1 MRTFGKRIDGPTGR
15 RKSLR
20 EEVVL
25 AGSALTLEQS
35 RPVVV
40 TDVSAKGAKL
50 IGRNLPVQEGTHV
63 LLTFGNVELFAAVVW
78 SGFDECGIEF
88 DETLTS
94 DQSDELKR
102 EGRWAKVMGVPDNH

>member
-25 AGSALTLEQS
+25 AGSALTLELT

-50 IGRNLPVQEGTHV
+50 IGRDLPGEGTHV
-63 LLTFGNVELFAAVVW
+63 LLTFGNVELFATVVW
-78 SGFDECGIEF
+78 SGRDECGIEF
-88 DETLTS
+88 DEALTG
-94 DQSDELKR
+94 DQSEELKR
-102 EGRWAKVMGVPDNH
+102 EGRWAKVMGLADDH

>member
-1 MRTFGKRIDGPTGR
+1 MQTFGKRVDGPTGR
-15 RKSLR
+15 RKNLR

-25 AGSALTLEQS
+25 AGSALTLQQS

-50 IGRNLPVQEGTHV
+50 IGRYLPAKNTNV
-63 LLTFGNVELFAAVVW
+63 LLSFGNVELFASVVW
-78 SGFDECGIEF
+78 SGRDECGIEF
-88 DETLTS
+88 DEALTS

-102 EGRWAKVMGVPDNH
+102 ESRWAKVMGLPDQN

>member
-1 MRTFGKRIDGPTGR
+1 MRTFGKRVDGPTGR

-25 AGSALTLEQS
+25 AGSALTLEFS

-50 IGRNLPVQEGTHV
+50 IGRELPTQSTSI
-63 LLTFGNVELFAAVVW
+63 LLMFGDLELFAAVVW
-78 SGFDECGIEF
+78 SGRDECGIEF
-88 DETLTS
+88 EEPLNS
-94 DQSDELKR
+94 DQSEHLKH
-102 EGRWAKVMGVPDNH
+102 EGRWANVMGVPDNH

>member
-50 IGRNLPVQEGTHV
+50 IGRQLPAKGTHV
-63 LLTFGNVELFAAVVW
+63 LLTFGNVELFASVVW
-78 SGFDECGIEF
+78 CSRDECGIAFE
-88 DETLTS
+88 EALTS
-94 DQSDELKR
+94 EQSDELKR
-102 EGRWAKVMGVPDNH
+102 EGRWAKVMGLADDH